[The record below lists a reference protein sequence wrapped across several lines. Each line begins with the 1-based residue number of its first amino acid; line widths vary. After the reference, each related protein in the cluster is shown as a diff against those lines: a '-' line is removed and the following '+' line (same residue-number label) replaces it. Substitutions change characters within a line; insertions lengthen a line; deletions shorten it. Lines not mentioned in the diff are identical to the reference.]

1 MSQEI
6 RLFIEQVVQRE
17 LEEQAVSTYQASAR
31 GLAIFIAKPTNAR
44 DIILYN
50 PGRYPDEGFI
60 MGIINTEYN
69 GDCGAWEV
77 LTVAAIKGYGPLL
90 YDIAFSMSGRRG
102 LMADRNTVSPSAL
115 RVWEYYF
122 SRRKEEFDIIP
133 LEPDCESDNKL
144 HKLTHPE
151 GPLNFRYVPK
161 APMDISGLELNHKR
175 FLEDL
180 EPNERGRAITAIE
193 NGGYDFFRTKYNQ

>member
-1 MSQEI
+1 MSKPLK
-6 RLFIEQVVQRE
+6 LFIEQVIQRE
-17 LEEQAVSTYQASAR
+17 LEEQAVSSQRAVSH
-31 GLAIFIAKPTNAR
+31 GLAVFIGKQTNAR

-50 PGRYPDEGFI
+50 PGRYPDENFI
-60 MGIINTEYN
+60 MGIINIDYN

-90 YDIAFSMSGRRG
+90 YDIAFSMSGKRG
-102 LMADRNTVSPSAL
+102 LMADRNSVSPSAL
-115 RVWEYYF
+115 KVWEYYF
-122 SRRKEEFDIIP
+122 SRRKEEFDILP
-133 LEPDCESDNKL
+133 LLPDCESDNKL

-161 APMDISGLELNHKR
+161 ASIDISGLELNHKR

-180 EPNERGRAITAIE
+180 EPNQRGRAITAIE
-193 NGGYDFFRTKYNQ
+193 TSGYDFFRAKYNQ